1 MIRVLLIDDQ
11 DLIRAGL
18 TMLCK
23 AAPDLDVVGEGR
35 SGAEALRLAAD
46 LRPDVILM
54 DLRMPVMD
62 GITAT
67 RLIRQASPRARI
79 VALTTF
85 DDDDHLYPALAAG
98 ACGFLTKDAAPAQLL
113 DGIRRAAAGENPY
126 SAEVLA
132 RLVNRAVAT
141 HTPPTATEPAP
152 RMTPR
157 EREVLA
163 LVGTGLSNQDIANRM
178 NIGITT
184 VKTHVAR
191 LMDRTGSPNRVHLA
205 LLAIKH
211 QITP

>member
-1 MIRVLLIDDQ
+1 MIRLLLIDDQ

-23 AAPDLDVVGEGR
+23 SAPDLDVVGEGR

-46 LRPDVILM
+46 LHPDVILM

-67 RLIRQASPRARI
+67 RLILQANPLARI

-113 DGIRRAAAGENPY
+113 DGIRRAAGGESPY
-126 SAEVLA
+126 SASVLT
-132 RLVNRAVAT
+132 RLVNQAVAT
-141 HTPPTATEPAP
+141 HTPATATEPAP
-152 RMTPR
+152 QMTPR

-163 LVGTGLSNQDIANRM
+163 LVGTGLSNQEIANRM

-184 VKTHVAR
+184 VKTHIAR
-191 LMDRTGSPNRVHLA
+191 LMERTGSPNRVHLA